1 MAGARSTP
9 VASAS
14 GRRRKISSS
23 SRPVPQPRSRRRSG
37 EAETLFACIST
48 SSAILAYLP
57 AALDVLQHM
66 RVVPGNARCENA
78 DIGSSGVAAGASD
91 AAGAFEEA
99 GAAAAAD
106 CSGPGTARPDAGTE
120 FSCADTVC
128 ILLMRSPP
136 DYITG
141 RRCTQAP
148 RRDGC
153 KTNPLTKHSFCGI
166 LIQEVTDINSK

>member
-1 MAGARSTP
+1 MRRIRFPACFSRRRLSMAGARSTP

-48 SSAILAYLP
+48 SSAILAYP
-57 AALDVLQHM
+57 SRQPWTSSSICASYPETRAAK
-66 RVVPGNARCENA
+66 NA

-91 AAGAFEEA
+91 AARAFEEA

-106 CSGPGTARPDAGTE
+106 CSGPAAARPGAGTE
-120 FSCADTVC
+120 FLCANTVC

-136 DYITG
+136 YYITG
-141 RRCTQAP
+141 QALYTSPAERRTQ
-148 RRDGC
+148 
-153 KTNPLTKHSFCGI
+153 KQTL
-166 LIQEVTDINSK
+166 